1 LVYGIYVVYFPD
13 SWSGQAKEKEAQEL
27 MVYEKAPG

>member
-1 LVYGIYVVYFPD
+1 VYFPG

>member
-1 LVYGIYVVYFPD
+1 MYFPD
-13 SWSGQAKEKEAQEL
+13 SLSRQAKEKEAQEL